1 MPGRYN
7 DVGSRKRTLKSLIL
21 EEEGNERKGIETER
35 VREIER
41 ERERRT
47 GVGRGREVKFVPRRI
62 YAPDSRTD
70 EASCRVSRACF
81 SFGYTLSDNAT
92 RRDGYA
98 GKYRGYASRDY
109 ALYYTSNIIA

>member
-21 EEEGNERKGIETER
+21 EEEGNERKGIETESER
-35 VREIER
+35 DR
-41 ERERRT
+41 ERKGETDRGWKRERGKIRT
-47 GVGRGREVKFVPRRI
+47 PPNLC
-62 YAPDSRTD
+62 ADSRTD